1 MHALLR
7 SGLKFASRAVPPVH
21 RLYRQRNQAF
31 VERDRAVRELEHERR
46 NARIS
51 GERCFHRGTTE
62 DQARALRLF
71 RLFSPVT
78 LTSAPMIRVGRVGD
92 GGYVMADD
100 FSNIQ
105 AAFSFGID
113 KETSWDSDI
122 AQRGIKVFQY
132 DHSVDGP
139 PVPNSRFV
147 FHKKMIG
154 EKQTKTSESIGS
166 TLREHGA
173 SDTRNVLK
181 MDIEGSEWIAFDAAS
196 PSELQRFSQI
206 VCEFHDFEQIDDEIW
221 YERALC
227 AMTKL
232 RSIFEIVHVHSNN
245 HGHLGIFYNV
255 PFPVVL
261 EATFI
266 NKTGHSFALNTKTF
280 PTPLDT
286 PNEIGFADVFLG
298 TFQF

>member
-1 MHALLR
+1 MHALFK
-7 SGLKFASRAVPPVH
+7 SGLKSVIRAVPPVY
-21 RLYRQRNQAF
+21 RLYKQRNQAL
-31 VERDRAVRELEHERR
+31 VERDRAVAELEHERR
-46 NARIS
+46 SARVN
-51 GERCFHRGTTE
+51 GQRCFQRGTTK

-78 LTSAPMIRVGRVGD
+78 LTSAPMIRVGQVGD

-105 AAFSFGID
+105 AAFSFGIG

-154 EKQTKTSESIGS
+154 AEQTKTSESIAS
-166 TLREHGA
+166 TLRKHSA
-173 SDTRNVLK
+173 SDTRNLLK

-196 PSELQRFSQI
+196 PSDLQRLSQI

-221 YERALC
+221 YERALRT
-227 AMTKL
+227 MTKL
-232 RSIFEIVHVHSNN
+232 RSIFEIVHVHANN
-245 HGHLGIFYNV
+245 YSHLGIFCNV
-255 PFPVVL
+255 PFPVAL

-266 NKTGHSFALNTKTF
+266 NKTGHSFAPNTKTF

-286 PNEIGFADVFLG
+286 PNQTGFADVFLG